1 MNLKKFIGFPL
12 LFEKAEFELTQNN
25 LLQSKVNY
33 KNKARKKENC
43 YARFIFLLWINFVK
57 SYFPFTIFFYV
68 NSIFME
74 KLREK

>member
-12 LFEKAEFELTQNN
+12 RFEKAEFELTQNN
-25 LLQSKVNY
+25 LLPSKVNY
-33 KNKARKKENC
+33 ENKAKKKENC
-43 YARFIFLLWINFVK
+43 YASFIFLLWINFVK